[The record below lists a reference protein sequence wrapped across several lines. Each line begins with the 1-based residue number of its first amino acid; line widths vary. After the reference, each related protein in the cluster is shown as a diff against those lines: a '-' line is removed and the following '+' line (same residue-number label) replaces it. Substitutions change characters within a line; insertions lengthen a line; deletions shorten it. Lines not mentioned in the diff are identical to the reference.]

1 MDRTPS
7 GESATAILKLGPG
20 LNPRRGSIADYHSKY
35 VADPQLRLLLSQINA
50 FRLSWPA
57 PLRRPTQVPSNQFD
71 ADLIAAH
78 MMTHGATISL
88 GEPLVTKE
96 HWTNDIA
103 RVALS
108 AVRAILSL
116 LYDSE
121 CEPQPS

>member
-1 MDRTPS
+1 
-7 GESATAILKLGPG
+7 
-20 LNPRRGSIADYHSKY
+20 

-78 MMTHGATISL
+78 MMTHGATIAL

-121 CEPQPS
+121 CNPQPSRVELALTCPQSLPRAMMVSITSTRRLPVSVNPR

>member
-1 MDRTPS
+1 
-7 GESATAILKLGPG
+7 
-20 LNPRRGSIADYHSKY
+20 
-35 VADPQLRLLLSQINA
+35 
-50 FRLSWPA
+50 
-57 PLRRPTQVPSNQFD
+57 
-71 ADLIAAH
+71 

-121 CEPQPS
+121 CESQPSRVKLALTFSQSLRRAMMVCDKLTLADFGRTR